1 MKKQEVKDEILQNT
15 ALESVDKKH
24 KVYFLKV
31 KGMRN
36 VVNKVINEFDH
47 YRKTSLAPNQ
57 QEWVVA
63 LPAYLENNFVSI
75 DRLITDHLEAES
87 EKIKKYVQLQRSIK
101 KGWVYIATF
110 PQETPPAG
118 SEILKETFT
127 QCVEKGLHSATIN
140 GFQNL
145 RDIAS
150 IPSLSQRND
159 LIEHDNKVK
168 VVSFGNIGD
177 IHAGIMKLVEEAK
190 QSKEIFIGIN
200 TYAIVKGKIEQYPK
214 YDDVKMKIREAK
226 DGMMF
231 CIEGLPHRVKPI
243 DDKLKKDLEEAEG
256 GMKTETFEV
265 NKEEYFLLKNS
276 VNIVEQL
283 KK

>member
-110 PQETPPAG
+110 PQETPPVG

-168 VVSFGNIGD
+168 VVSFDNIGD
-177 IHAGIMKLVEEAK
+177 IIAGITKLVEEAK

-243 DDKLKKDLEEAEG
+243 HDKLKKDLEEAEG